1 MGAAFSTCAGF
12 LEKGDSRGEE
22 AARTMTKSAWQPIIT
37 DCSKQAGTYR
47 PYFDNVIETLAAI
60 LEQRDAAVAQ
70 FEAEGREILVEHTN
84 KAGATNVE
92 QNPILRLIN
101 DLNRDA
107 LAYWRDLGL
116 TPAGLKRI
124 DEQSMKQRRKSA
136 LSEAL
141 KGLGG

>member
-1 MGAAFSTCAGF
+1 
-12 LEKGDSRGEE
+12 
-22 AARTMTKSAWQPIIT
+22 MTKPEWQTIIT

>member
-1 MGAAFSTCAGF
+1 MTREEWTTRIRTSTQ
-12 LEKGDSRGEE
+12 L
-22 AARTMTKSAWQPIIT
+22 
-37 DCSKQAGTYR
+37 AGTYR
-47 PYFDNVIETLAAI
+47 PWFEDIIETLADI
-60 LEQRDAAVAQ
+60 LARRDDARALFYESGGNYIVN
-70 FEAEGREILVEHTN
+70 HTN

-92 QNPILRLIN
+92 QNPVLRMVN

-124 DEQSMKQRRKSA
+124 DEAAMKKRKKSA
-136 LSEAL
+136 LEEAL